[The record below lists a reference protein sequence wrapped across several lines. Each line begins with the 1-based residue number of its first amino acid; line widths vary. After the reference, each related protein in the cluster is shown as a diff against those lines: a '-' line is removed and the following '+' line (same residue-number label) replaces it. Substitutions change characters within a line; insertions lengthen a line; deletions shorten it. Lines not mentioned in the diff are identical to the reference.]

1 MQALAKIENALLAQR
16 GQLFCW
22 VPVCLG
28 IGIGGYFGLPI
39 EPDILFCVAM
49 LLPFG
54 VIYALSRIVKVSAA
68 PLLVALCIIG
78 AGTGLA
84 KFRSEHVAAPVL
96 GFRYY
101 GPIEGRIV
109 NIDRSGSDAVRLTLD
124 QVKLARMSLEKTPA
138 QVRISLHGEAVP
150 ETITPADIVMTTGHL
165 SPPSGPAEPGGFDF
179 QRHAWFLEIG
189 GVGYSRNPVVRLA
202 AAKPSGV
209 RLWIFSQ
216 RVALSRAVQ
225 AQIGGEAG
233 AFAAAIMT
241 GDRSAMSQQTITNL
255 RATNLAHFLA
265 ISGLHMGL
273 LTGFVFAVLRFGLA
287 LIPWVALR
295 VPTKKVAAVVAL
307 VIGGAYPALSG
318 GSVATERA
326 YIMVAVML
334 VAVLLDR
341 RALTLRAVAMAATV
355 VLILQPE
362 ALVGPGFQM
371 SFAATTA
378 LVLVFGQ
385 MRRFE
390 TQQLPKWVRVVLS
403 VVLSSAVAGFATA
416 PYAAAHFNQFAHY
429 GLVANILSVPL
440 MGLVVMPAAVLAVCF
455 APIGGWAVGLWVME
469 KGLLWILYVA
479 ERVAAIENGVGHIGA
494 PHGSVLPI
502 LTLGLLWLALWQGK
516 ARFAGLAV
524 TLVALGIWAQSTR
537 PAILVA
543 DNGGLI
549 GVMGPEGRALSKA
562 KGSSFVVGIWLEND
576 GNPVPQEVAAK
587 REGITQDARVSTAI
601 LGNWTILQVTG
612 KTALESLD
620 GCAGADVLIAS
631 VEDKSERPCLT
642 YDLIAFRDTGA
653 LAIDLDEAGNLVVST
668 ASDAAGARPWN
679 TSKGDRLS
687 SQTLTRVAVFDGQE

>member
-1 MQALAKIENALLAQR
+1 MRALANIENALLAQR

-28 IGIGGYFGLPI
+28 IGIGGYFWLAF
-39 EPDILFCVAM
+39 EPDALVFVAM

-54 VIYALSRIVKVSAA
+54 VIYALSRIVRISVA
-68 PLLVALCIIG
+68 PLWVALCIIG
-78 AGTGLA
+78 AGAGVA

-124 QVKLARMSLEKTPA
+124 QVKLARMSPAKSPA
-138 QVRISLHGEAVP
+138 QGRISLHGEAVP
-150 ETITPADIVMTTGHL
+150 ATITPADIVMTTGHL

-179 QRHAWFLEIG
+179 QRHAWFLQIG
-189 GVGYSRNPVVRLA
+189 GVGYTRNPLVRLA
-202 AAKPSGV
+202 AAKPSGLQ
-209 RLWIFSQ
+209 LWIFSQ
-216 RVALSRAVQ
+216 RIALSQAVR
-225 AQIGGEAG
+225 AQIDGEAG
-233 AFAAAIMT
+233 AFAAAIIT
-241 GDRSAMSQQTITNL
+241 GDRSAMSQQTITTL
-255 RATNLAHFLA
+255 RATNLAHLLA

-273 LTGFVFAVLRFGLA
+273 LTGFVFGVIRFGLA

-295 VPTKKVAAVVAL
+295 VPTKKVAAVFAL
-307 VIGGAYPALSG
+307 VIGGAYLALSG

-385 MRRFE
+385 MRHFE
-390 TQQLPKWVRVVLS
+390 TQRLPKWARVVLS

-416 PYAAAHFNQFAHY
+416 PFAAAHFNQFAHY
-429 GLVANILSVPL
+429 GLVANVLSVPL
-440 MGLVVMPAAVLAVCF
+440 MGLVVMPAAVLAVCL

-479 ERVAAIENGVGHIGA
+479 ARVASIENGVGYIIA
-494 PHGSVLPI
+494 PHAAVLPI

-524 TLVALGIWAQSTR
+524 ALAALALWTQSTR

-549 GVMGPEGRALSKA
+549 GVMGTEGRALSKA
-562 KGSSFVVGIWLEND
+562 KGGSFVAGIWLEND
-576 GNPVPQEVAAK
+576 GNPVAQEEAAK
-587 REGITQDARVSTAI
+587 RAGITQAARVSTVN
-601 LGNWTILQVTG
+601 LGKWTVLQVTG

-631 VEDKSERPCLT
+631 VEDKTVRPCLV
-642 YDLIAFRDTGA
+642 YDLIALRDTGA
-653 LAIDLDEAGNLVVST
+653 LALDLDEAGNLKVST

-687 SQTLTRVAVFDGQE
+687 SQTITRVAVLDGQE